1 MALKSGR
8 SFEVF
13 VKSKLSAG
21 THFSGRSQSKVVR
34 WIAICCMLN
43 VVPSQ
48 CNMFWGLSLSLRSN
62 EQFKA
67 SHCPP
72 PHQTCRRDSWIQLMD
87 RNRGPYLWTCGA
99 LKRGVVPDRTRGSST
114 RGRCST
120 RGLSLRWALKKG
132 VVPHWTRAL
141 SPHGALSAHDER
153 GSVSRMREFF
163 SFKVYMIFGKVNPSG
178 FNYSPYYLIRQFDM
192 GNSHI

>member
-8 SFEVF
+8 SCEVF

-43 VVPSQ
+43 V
-48 CNMFWGLSLSLRSN
+48 
-62 EQFKA
+62 A
-67 SHCPP
+67 P

-141 SPHGALSAHDER
+141 SPPGALSAHNER

-163 SFKVYMIFGKVNPSG
+163 SFRVYMIFGKVNPSG

-192 GNSHI
+192 GN